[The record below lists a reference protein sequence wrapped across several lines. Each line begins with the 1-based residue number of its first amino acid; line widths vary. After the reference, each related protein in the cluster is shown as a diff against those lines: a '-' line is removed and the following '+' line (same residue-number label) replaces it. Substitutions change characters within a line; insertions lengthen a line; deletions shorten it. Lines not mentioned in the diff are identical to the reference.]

1 MAEISARRGMDK
13 RKVCLFLILVGIGI
27 VCVCVLIYTLF
38 YAMPHSN
45 STTQNTKH
53 SLVTQ
58 PVQRHAPRF
67 PSALAEVGFRPLIG

>member
-1 MAEISARRGMDK
+1 MDK

-45 STTQNTKH
+45 STIQNTKH
-53 SLVTQ
+53 SLL
-58 PVQRHAPRF
+58 QRHAPRF
-67 PSALAEVGFRPLIG
+67 PSTLAEVGFRPLLNS

>member
-45 STTQNTKH
+45 STINNSKQ
-53 SLVTQ
+53 SLI
-58 PVQRHAPRF
+58 QRDAPRF
-67 PSALAEVGFRPLIG
+67 RSTLAEASFLRS